1 MKSSLLY
8 LCLALTALLSAPTNA
23 QVARPG
29 DRAVSDII
37 DGVQSSVSQFERGLD
52 SDFKT
57 ATLRGEKTDVRVE
70 NFLEDFNEDIER
82 LRARFKGAYSASA
95 DVAAVLHKATKVD
108 KFVQSQPPSFKG
120 RSDWDVAAAKLK
132 ELASAY
138 ETSFPTPGDASP
150 RRINDAEIEQAAET
164 ISKEAKTFRKGLS
177 GAFPK
182 EDAAALATAQKSAD
196 SLSKAADTLKNR
208 SRSDQPASGEAGVL
222 AEALAA
228 TKISVAGR
236 TLSEPAT
243 AAWGR
248 IETAAKTVSQ
258 AFSSAEG

>member
-8 LCLALTALLSAPTNA
+8 LCVALTALLSAPTNA

-29 DRAVSDII
+29 DRAVSEII
-37 DGVQSSVSQFERGLD
+37 DGVQKSVNQFERGLD
-52 SDFKT
+52 SDFKH
-57 ATLRGEKTDVRVE
+57 ATLRGAKTDVRVD
-70 NFLEDFNEDIER
+70 NFLEDFNADIER
-82 LRARFKGAYSASA
+82 LRARFKGTYSASA

-108 KFVQSQPPSFKG
+108 AFIQSQPPSFKG

-138 ETSFPTPGDASP
+138 ETTFPTPGDASA

-164 ISKEAKTFRKGLS
+164 ISREAKTFRKGLS

-182 EDAAALATAQKSAD
+182 NEAAALATAQKSAD
-196 SLSKAADTLKNR
+196 SLSRAADTLKTR
-208 SRSDQPASGEAGVL
+208 SRSDKPASGEAGVL

-228 TKISVAGR
+228 TKTSVEGR
-236 TLSEPAT
+236 TLPEPAT

-248 IETAAKTVSQ
+248 IETAAKTVAQ
-258 AFSSAEG
+258 AFRPAEG